1 MAIHVKIVFSEKL
14 FDVTEKS
21 VKMNGSFHAF
31 RQIKLGSMTI
41 IYYCPGRVLAQR
53 PKPEEAL

>member
-21 VKMNGSFHAF
+21 VKMNGSFDAF
-31 RQIKLGSMTI
+31 RQIKLSLITMI
-41 IYYCPGRVLAQR
+41 IYHINS
-53 PKPEEAL
+53 